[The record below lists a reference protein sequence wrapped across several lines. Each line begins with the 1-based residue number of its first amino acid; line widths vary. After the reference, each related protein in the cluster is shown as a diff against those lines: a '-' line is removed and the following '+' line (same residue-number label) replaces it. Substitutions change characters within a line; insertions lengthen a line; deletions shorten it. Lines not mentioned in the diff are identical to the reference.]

1 MKSLVSQKMSLKLKQ
16 NNMKVRRFNEDIK
29 ELTNQDIID
38 DICLEL
44 DLIDGVREYKI
55 FHPDEISQ
63 RQAKSMGFLSIIH
76 ITLSNLSKKE
86 TTQGSI
92 NYVIDIENIKIISE
106 IFEVIYRLND
116 VGFDTYISY
125 LACNSRQIS
134 ITVNAK

>member
-16 NNMKVRRFNEDIK
+16 NKMKVRRFNEDIK

-38 DICLEL
+38 GICLEL

-55 FHPDEISQ
+55 FHSNEISQ
-63 RQAKSMGFLSIIH
+63 VKLSIIH